1 MKKNIYLAQINVA
14 YSDRLA
20 YIPYA
25 AGCIAAYAWNDPE
38 IKENFNLGEILFLR
52 EKVNEA
58 IKKIKDP
65 AFKTSIR
72 FVINLLVWPLLVMM
86 YSIIAFFLLP

>member
-25 AGCIAAYAWNDPE
+25 AGCIAAYAWADPE
-38 IKENFNLGEILFLR
+38 IKENYNWR
-52 EKVNEA
+52 
-58 IKKIKDP
+58 D
-65 AFKTSIR
+65 
-72 FVINLLVWPLLVMM
+72 
-86 YSIIAFFLLP
+86 Y